1 MGYKGGG
8 AAVSTGGRG
17 TGLPRG
23 GGLGGWAEDG
33 GGGGGGWGAGMG
45 AAKALYNYRCG
56 FSSVDEF
63 ITRSH
68 CGPGP
73 CSWLF
78 P

>member
-23 GGLGGWAEDG
+23 GGLGG
-33 GGGGGGWGAGMG
+33 GWMAGMG
-45 AAKALYNYRCG
+45 AAKALFDYRCG
-56 FSSVDEF
+56 FSSVDEL
-63 ITRSH
+63 ITRSD

-73 CSWLF
+73 CSWLISLM
-78 P
+78 PHVASGS